1 MTDIRRTALSEPT
14 PPPAAGSLTLAL
26 PDAEREVRSAVLR
39 KVMLVTVGAMVA
51 SVTSTVVLRVFFGP
65 VLDGVVPSLT
75 VAALVPGLI
84 APIGSWRL
92 LALTER
98 LRIANEHLRI
108 LSETDPLTS
117 ALNRRRFLE
126 VATQHLDLAARHAYP
141 TSFLLIDFDH
151 FKRINDRFGHLVGD
165 QVLVD
170 STALIRRICRR
181 TDALARFGGEEFILL
196 LPHTAREGALI
207 VAERLREELRS
218 LRFRAPQGARAEYL
232 DLTVTISVGGATS
245 EASDTP
251 IDTLISHADALL
263 YAAKDGGRD
272 RCVIEVMPESATRET
287 AKHPARTPR
296 HA

>member
-1 MTDIRRTALSEPT
+1 MMDIRRTTLAEPA

-26 PDAEREVRSAVLR
+26 PDAEREVRNAVLR
-39 KVMLVTVGAMVA
+39 KVLLVTVGAMIA
-51 SVTSTVVLRVFFGP
+51 SVTSTVLLRVFFGP

-117 ALNRRRFLE
+117 TLNRRRFLE
-126 VATQHLDLAARHAYP
+126 VATQHLDLASRHCYP

-151 FKRINDRFGHLVGD
+151 FKQINDRFGHLVGD

-170 STALIRRICRR
+170 STALIRRVCRR

-196 LPHTAREGALI
+196 LPHTARDGALI
-207 VAERLREELRS
+207 VAERLRQELRG
-218 LRFRAPQGARAEYL
+218 LRFRAPGRSSGGEFL

-245 EASDTP
+245 EGSDTP

-263 YAAKDGGRD
+263 YAAKDAGRD
-272 RCVIEVMPESATRET
+272 RCLIEVIPEQPEPT
-287 AKHPARTPR
+287 